1 MWGVYYSSYVV
12 TGTQRQDNEKQKY
25 YEDQKKLLKEGKI
38 TKIIPFKEYRV
49 CAF

>member
-25 YEDQKKLLKEGKI
+25 YEDQKKLLKEGQI